1 MRLNRVVFPAPLGPM
16 SPVIWPCSMAQCTR
30 CSASSPPKR
39 FVTSQ
44 TSSSVI
50 GYPSSTIAGSKI
62 STSRLSLHLLQY
74 PILAGRHVE
83 NGTGDVEACLGK
95 NLGRAFGEGML

>member
-1 MRLNRVVFPAPLGPM
+1 MRLNRVVLPAPLGPI
-16 SPVIWPCSMAQCTR
+16 SPVIWPCSMVQCTW

-44 TSSSVI
+44 TSSSFI
-50 GYPSSTIAGSKI
+50 GYPSSSIAGSKI
-62 STSRLSLHLLQY
+62 STSRLSLHLLLH

-83 NGTGDVEACLGK
+83 NSTGDVETCLGK
-95 NLGRAFGEGML
+95 NLG